1 MESASKLDI
10 MKNVYRKLS
19 GMMVA
24 FDIPEYDPDMSPEM
38 VEKYI
43 GGDYNDAI
51 RDIGVNLDNVDK
63 GSTMELAVETKTI
76 IFALRRFKATT
87 AVWFKFSTAV
97 DGKTVDKTKVFA
109 AIDDTIKDYEKEYQ
123 DYIMSATGKSLGNR
137 WDRKAHNHI
146 KRGECYDK

>member
-24 FDIPEYDPDMSPEM
+24 FDIPEYNPDMPPEM

-51 RDIGVNLDNVDK
+51 RDMGVNLDNVDK
-63 GSTMELAVETKTI
+63 GSTMELAIETKTI

-97 DGKTVDKTKVFA
+97 DGKTVDKTKVFE
-109 AIDDTIKDYEKEYQ
+109 AIDATIKDYENEYK
-123 DYIMSATGKSLGNR
+123 DYILAATGKLLGSR
-137 WDRKAHNHI
+137 WYRKVYSTV
-146 KRGECYDK
+146 KRGGKRC

>member
-24 FDIPEYDPDMSPEM
+24 FDIPEYNPDMPPEM

-51 RDIGVNLDNVDK
+51 RDMGVNLDNVDK
-63 GSTMELAVETKTI
+63 GSTMELAIETKTI

-97 DGKTVDKTKVFA
+97 DGKTVDKTKVFE
-109 AIDDTIKDYEKEYQ
+109 AIDATIKDYENE
-123 DYIMSATGKSLGNR
+123 
-137 WDRKAHNHI
+137 
-146 KRGECYDK
+146 DKD

>member
-24 FDIPEYDPDMSPEM
+24 FDIPEYNPDMPSDM

-51 RDIGVNLDNVDK
+51 RDMGVNIDNVDK
-63 GSTMELAVETKTI
+63 GSTMELAIETKTI

-97 DGKTVDKTKVFA
+97 DGKTVDKTKVFE
-109 AIDDTIKDYEKEYQ
+109 AIDATIKDYENEYK
-123 DYIMSATGKSLGNR
+123 DYILAATGKSLGSR
-137 WDRKAHNHI
+137 WDRKAYNHV
-146 KRGECYDK
+146 KRGGPRC

>member
-24 FDIPEYDPDMSPEM
+24 FDIPEYNPDMPPEM

-51 RDIGVNLDNVDK
+51 RDMGVNLDNVDK
-63 GSTMELAVETKTI
+63 GSTMELAIETKTI

-97 DGKTVDKTKVFA
+97 DGKTVDKTKVFE
-109 AIDDTIKDYEKEYQ
+109 AIDATIKDYENEYK
-123 DYIMSATGKSLGNR
+123 DYILAATGKSLGSR
-137 WDRKAHNHI
+137 WDIKVYNHI
-146 KRGECYDK
+146 KRGGPRC

>member
-24 FDIPEYDPDMSPEM
+24 FDIPEYDPDMPSEM

-63 GSTMELAVETKTI
+63 GSTMELAIETKTI

-97 DGKTVDKTKVFA
+97 DGKTVDKTKVFE
-109 AIDDTIKDYEKEYQ
+109 AIDATIKDYEKEYQ
-123 DYIMSATGKSLGNR
+123 GYIMSATGKSLGNR

-146 KRGECYDK
+146 KRGGPRC

>member
-24 FDIPEYDPDMSPEM
+24 FDIPEYNPDMPPEM

-51 RDIGVNLDNVDK
+51 RGMGVNLDNVDK
-63 GSTMELAVETKTI
+63 GSTMELAIETKTI

-97 DGKTVDKTKVFA
+97 DGKTVDKTKVFE
-109 AIDDTIKDYEKEYQ
+109 AIDATIKDYENEYK
-123 DYIMSATGKSLGNR
+123 DYILAATGKSLGSR
-137 WDRKAHNHI
+137 WDRKAYNHV
-146 KRGECYDK
+146 KRGGPRC

>member
-1 MESASKLDI
+1 

-51 RDIGVNLDNVDK
+51 RDMGVNLDNVDK
-63 GSTMELAVETKTI
+63 GSTMELAIETKTI

-97 DGKTVDKTKVFA
+97 DGKTIDKTKVFE
-109 AIDDTIKDYEKEYQ
+109 AIDTTIKDYEKEYQ